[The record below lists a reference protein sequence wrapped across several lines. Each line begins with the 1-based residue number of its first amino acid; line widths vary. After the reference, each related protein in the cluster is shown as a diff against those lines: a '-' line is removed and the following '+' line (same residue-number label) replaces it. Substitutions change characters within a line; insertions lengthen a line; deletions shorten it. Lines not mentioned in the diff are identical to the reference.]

1 MTTSPSIVIVT
12 SASSI
17 VCNVERPFFSN
28 QIQRGGNNLHK
39 MANSYEARLVR
50 KKKEKH
56 ANGGCRTVACHPDHL
71 IDLQS
76 LPIAKSI
83 SYAAISGNDPFDPAM
98 TICCHPNPVN
108 VVEQCVEWCQL
119 PERFLNQT
127 KGDLGDAFHD
137 FSRCLRLARRDHNQT
152 DGYIIGFQ
160 SSAALPPGTL
170 RSAVVGTFIALFL
183 ATLF

>member
-39 MANSYEARLVR
+39 MANS
-50 KKKEKH
+50 
-56 ANGGCRTVACHPDHL
+56 TVACHPDHL